1 MFKKVI
7 PSKNQYLM
15 KTFLISCCDRK
26 VQPVPN
32 LLNKDITT
40 LSFNDEFKG
49 IRKKILEA
57 YNNNRINH
65 THSEYVAI
73 DWNKTAP
80 AYQVYDGNLYSQVS
94 LENWQGYMVDGKVE
108 YEIMI
113 FSPLFGWIKH
123 TDYIPNYGLSMKD
136 KVTINING
144 KEPMTVP
151 LWELWRNYCLY
162 GKAPN
167 INQHFQNNETYD
179 LLSWAGNHSY
189 RSAWGASRNR
199 ANNFNPIGNQNFDD
213 ELQDLGIGTDAIR
226 GMILN
231 REINTIRKIDN

>member
-1 MFKKVI
+1 
-7 PSKNQYLM
+7 M

-26 VQPVPN
+26 VQPAPN

-57 YNNNRINH
+57 YNDNRIKRN
-65 THSEYVAI
+65 SSKSKYVAI

-94 LENWQGYMVDGKVE
+94 LENWEGYIVDEKVE

-123 TDYIPNYGLSMKD
+123 TDYIPNYGLSMHD
-136 KVTINING
+136 EITIIDG
-144 KEPMTVP
+144 DRIITGPMWK
-151 LWELWRNYCLY
+151 LWKSFSQR
-162 GKAPN
+162 ARAQN

-189 RSAWGASRNR
+189 RSAWGAIRNGG
-199 ANNFNPIGNQNFDD
+199 NNFNPIGNQNFDV
-213 ELQDLGIGTDAIR
+213 ELQNLGNGADARR

-231 REINTIRKIDN
+231 REINTIRKNR